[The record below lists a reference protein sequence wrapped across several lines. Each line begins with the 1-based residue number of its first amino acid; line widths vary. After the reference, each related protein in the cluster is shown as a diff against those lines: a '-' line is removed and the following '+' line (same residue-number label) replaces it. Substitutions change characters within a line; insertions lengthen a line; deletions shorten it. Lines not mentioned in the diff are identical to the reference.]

1 MPPPPISPSSP
12 LLDPSQ
18 HPLLFGE
25 EATSSPKHIFENL
38 TPNVFFSPPSSL
50 PTSFPPSSSSPV
62 LHPPLYHLSLG
73 EGATSSPK
81 DIFENLTQ
89 IFSSVPPSLL
99 PLPRA
104 IPPSLFLFPTS
115 SSTSASSLA
124 QRRGDLFSQFY
135 FSLRDGGRICGGR
148 VPVAQT
154 SLCVPQA
161 PNQIIHWGRKQ
172 YTGCQAD
179 GRLGQIGLTSFALSP
194 WTWLFRPGVV
204 VRWRQVSGRVCGGA
218 S

>member
-1 MPPPPISPSSP
+1 M
-12 LLDPSQ
+12 
-18 HPLLFGE
+18 
-25 EATSSPKHIFENL
+25 
-38 TPNVFFSPPSSL
+38 SL
-50 PTSFPPSSSSPV
+50 
-62 LHPPLYHLSLG
+62 
-73 EGATSSPK
+73 
-81 DIFENLTQ
+81 
-89 IFSSVPPSLL
+89 PPSLL
-99 PLPRA
+99 VLPGSASTSASSLAWRRGDLFSQTYLWKFNSKYFLHRPPPLFPSPSHPA

-124 QRRGDLFSQFY
+124 RRRGDLFSQFY

-154 SLCVPQA
+154 SLCAPQA

-194 WTWLFRPGVV
+194 WTWLFRLGLV
-204 VRWRQVSGRVCGGA
+204 VRWRQVSGWVCRGA